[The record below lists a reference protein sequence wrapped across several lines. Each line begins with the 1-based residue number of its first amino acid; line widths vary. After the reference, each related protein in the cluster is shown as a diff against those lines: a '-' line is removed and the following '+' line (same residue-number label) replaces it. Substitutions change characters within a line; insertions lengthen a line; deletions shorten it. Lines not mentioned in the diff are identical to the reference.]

1 MYRYTHD
8 DKTYDAEL
16 LSPEG
21 QATFRLLATVQQRVD
36 AIEAD
41 MTILQASAVALHQK
55 MQEFLTDDALV
66 QDNETEE

>member
-36 AIEAD
+36 AMEAD

-66 QDNETEE
+66 EDDETED

>member
-41 MTILQASAVALHQK
+41 MTILQASAVALDQK

-66 QDNETEE
+66 EDNETED

>member
-1 MYRYTHD
+1 MYRYTHE

-36 AIEAD
+36 AMEAD

-66 QDNETEE
+66 EDDETED

>member
-36 AIEAD
+36 AMEAD

-66 QDNETEE
+66 EDNETED

>member
-66 QDNETEE
+66 EDNETED

>member
-66 QDNETEE
+66 EDNETEE

>member
-55 MQEFLTDDALV
+55 MQEFLSDDALV
-66 QDNETEE
+66 EDNETED

>member
-36 AIEAD
+36 AMEAD

-66 QDNETEE
+66 EDDETEE

>member
-1 MYRYTHD
+1 MYRYTHE

-21 QATFRLLATVQQRVD
+21 QATFRLLANVQQRID
-36 AIEAD
+36 GLEAD
-41 MTILQASAVALHQK
+41 MTIMQASAVALHQK

-66 QDNETEE
+66 EDNEPEE